1 MSTDLLRLREFIADL
16 ARLAEAIVMYD
27 ADESAWAARNSLSS
41 REVTAWFAPTRI
53 GSRTE
58 KPAAKAE
65 QCEVRA
71 QAAEWIAQLKQK
83 YGATLVEWIDTG
95 VDTEKPALVLKM
107 RVVLESEEKRDVVL
121 VAWRGSKTW
130 QDWYYTDF
138 SCRALRLQ
146 HDPKQRAWR
155 SSATDTSLP
164 PLSIPSRPWA
174 TERACGHVLVLR
186 GSPFLQQQPRKE
198 RYCQCWRLDQ
208 VQRHR
213 RSQPHQQDHW
223 RAEALNRSSLR
234 QACDHGLV
242 REQVRRSGQ
251 A

>member
-1 MSTDLLRLREFIADL
+1 MPSVDELEKEVERLHGMCESKGMNSRGTTDIFGRKFSVPVNSEHKATVFFPILWTGKQPHMRTF
-16 ARLAEAIVMYD
+16 
-27 ADESAWAARNSLSS
+27 WAATIGFFCTFFSC
-41 REVTAWFAPTRI
+41 FAPGAI
-53 GSRTE
+53 GSYIRRAPPE
-58 KPAAKAE
+58 GLGLERE
-65 QCEVRA
+65 Q
-71 QAAEWIAQLKQK
+71 
-83 YGATLVEWIDTG
+83 
-95 VDTEKPALVLKM
+95 LVLAGNLAVTGTILM
-107 RVVLESEEKRDVVL
+107 RVISGPMCDKIGAR
-121 VAWRGSKTW
+121 KT
-130 QDWYYTDF
+130 F
-138 SCRALRLQ
+138 IFLLMLGV
-146 HDPKQRAWR
+146 PGM
-155 SSATDTSLP
+155 
-164 PLSIPSRPWA
+164 IM
-174 TERACGHVLVLR
+174 LVLR